1 MTVYA
6 SVLSEMK
13 RSFDGD
19 TAGDAYE
26 RAQQIAEEDAAGPNF
41 AAVFQSIR
49 VLRTKSFRVFDE
61 AVSRLSWRMT
71 LAVNGLTSHWE
82 HDAMTDNLLLP
93 MRVSLVFAYPKE
105 TTEVRIAASGE
116 VFDQHLASTKLPTAV
131 QSFGQ
136 RQFLGLAQNGQGQ
149 PHVLRASSEH
159 FEYELL
165 VRIARTR
172 AAPSNLPSGEWF

>member
-6 SVLSEMK
+6 SVLTNMQGD
-13 RSFDGD
+13 FDSGTTGD
-19 TAGDAYE
+19 VYE
-26 RAQQIAEEDAAGPNF
+26 QAQQVPAEDAAGPNF

-71 LAVNGLTSHWE
+71 LAVNGVISHWE

-93 MRVSLVFAYPKE
+93 MRVSLVFACPKE
-105 TTEVRIAASGE
+105 TAEVRIAASGE
-116 VFDQHLASTKLPTAV
+116 VFDQHLASTKLPIAV

-136 RQFLGLAQNGQGQ
+136 RQFLGLAENGQGM

-159 FEYELL
+159 FEYEVL
-165 VRIARTR
+165 VRLARTR
-172 AAPSNLPSGEWF
+172 ALPSRLESVGWF